1 MSGALA
7 RLRAT
12 YLSIGERLKALLA
25 EYGILALVVWYA
37 VFGLTLLVVAGLI
50 ELGLD
55 WPWLDAKVGDAG
67 TWLGAYLLAKLL
79 TPLRF
84 GVVAAV
90 LPFAAR
96 RRRRF
101 TGGLPAP

>member
-1 MSGALA
+1 MSELLRRWRAGYATAGA
-7 RLRAT
+7 RLR
-12 YLSIGERLKALLA
+12 ELLA
-25 EYGILALVVWYA
+25 EYGVLALVVWYA
-37 VFGLTLLVVAGLI
+37 VFGATIVSVAAVI
-50 ELGLD
+50 ELGVN

-67 TWLGAYLLAKLL
+67 TWVGAYVLAKLL

-96 RRRRF
+96 LRRRLSGKMS
-101 TGGLPAP
+101 TS